1 MSARLRRG
9 RLSIGR
15 ARACALG
22 NGHVAQATTLVAR
35 FALHRGH
42 AALRLLERQLTRT
55 QALLRA
61 LELVQLDQ
69 AAVHEAKL
77 VAVPRRAHD
86 VVAAHAVVGAQRRAR
101 AGGTAAAHERAGA
114 RVEHD
119 ALDPQMLIELLD
131 AFPAN
136 ALCEPAAVPT
146 KHTVV
151 FGSVP

>member
-1 MSARLRRG
+1 MACTSARLRRG
-9 RLSIGR
+9 CLSIGLAR
-15 ARACALG
+15 ARALG
-22 NGHVAQATTLVAR
+22 TGNFAQALTLVAR
-35 FALHRGH
+35 LALHGGH
-42 AALRLLERQLTRT
+42 VALLARQLTRPL
-55 QALLRA
+55 ALLRA

-136 ALCEPAAVPT
+136 ALCELAAVPA
-146 KHTVV
+146 
-151 FGSVP
+151 